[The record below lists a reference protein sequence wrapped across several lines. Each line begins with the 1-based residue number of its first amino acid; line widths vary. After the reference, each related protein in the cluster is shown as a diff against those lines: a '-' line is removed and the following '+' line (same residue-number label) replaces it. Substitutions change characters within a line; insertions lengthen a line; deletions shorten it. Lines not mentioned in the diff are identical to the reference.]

1 MRLRKSPPHEL
12 PPSLRGLPAET
23 VLDYY
28 RETYETD
35 PGYVGYSERTLK
47 EEIVR
52 AALEVPATRAIDLGC
67 GPNPV
72 VLFDLHDRR
81 PGLSFTGIE
90 LSEDFCRHARDN
102 AAKRGVELSIVN
114 ASVHDT
120 GLPDASF
127 DLAILAETL
136 EHVPDEI
143 ERATLTEAR
152 RLLKRGGHLL
162 ISVPNRNDLFERYMT
177 WRRGFFEE
185 HPQHLRDYTPESLRP
200 LVEQAGFTIVRA
212 LRVPPERSD
221 SRAARLIA
229 LLPVPARWSVK
240 AAFLARAD

>member
-1 MRLRKSPPHEL
+1 MPG
-12 PPSLRGLPAET
+12 SLRGLPADA

-28 RETYETD
+28 RGTYETD
-35 PGYVGYSERTLK
+35 PGYVGYSEQTLK
-47 EEIVR
+47 EELVR
-52 AALEVPATRAIDLGC
+52 AALRLPATNAVDLGC

-72 VLFDLHDRR
+72 VLFDLHDER
-81 PGLSFTGIE
+81 PELSFTGIE
-90 LSEDFCRHARDN
+90 LSADFCRHARDN
-102 AAKRGVELSIVN
+102 AAKRGVELSVVN

-120 GLPDASF
+120 GLPDGSF

-143 ERATLTEAR
+143 ESATLLEAR
-152 RLLKRGGHLL
+152 RLLKSGGHLL

-200 LVEQAGFTIVRA
+200 LVEQADFTIVRA
-212 LRVPPERSD
+212 LRVRPERSD
-221 SRAARLIA
+221 SRAARAIG

-240 AAFLARAD
+240 AAFVARAV